1 MTGTECLLSGME
13 RMVKGVSKV
22 PSTPFSNGTEFEV
35 FKQNWCYRCRAH
47 KERPDGFP
55 EFPEN
60 GGCPIEDATENAR
73 FDISKF
79 PSDMLLT
86 LRDATTDKPICW
98 HYCLRFD
105 SPNEDVQFRYFD
117 MLKRAMFKEKGR

>member
-1 MTGTECLLSGME
+1 MDEVNDM
-13 RMVKGVSKV
+13 SKT

-35 FKQNWCYRCRAH
+35 FKDNWCYRCRAH

-86 LRDATTDKPICW
+86 LRDATTDEVICW
-98 HYCLRFD
+98 HYCLRFN
-105 SPNEDVQFRYFD
+105 SPDEDVQFRYFD
-117 MLKRAMFKEKGR
+117 MMKRAMFKEKGGDHHEG